1 MAGDPPRSSEPNRGQ
16 RSGRRELVNTRPAD
30 GESLSDLF
38 GREEELA
45 RASPVWAVA
54 RARRR
59 SPRSGAPRVTIS
71 DDIGL
76 GAWVLDYVAEDL
88 PAKRAP
94 RTLHSSST

>member
-54 RARRR
+54 RATAAIAAIWR
-59 SPRSGAPRVTIS
+59 SQSHH
-71 DDIGL
+71 L
-76 GAWVLDYVAEDL
+76 G
-88 PAKRAP
+88 
-94 RTLHSSST
+94 